1 MWWQRGSLLLL
12 QTIAGRWRQHDASTR
27 HGRWPAKLLAGETLL
42 QTLLVLLVLL
52 LECRHGGQLMRI
64 AGRIVVVVAVVV
76 VIVVVEVAVPC

>member
-1 MWWQRGSLLLL
+1 MWWHRGSLLL

-42 QTLLVLLVLL
+42 QTLLVLL
-52 LECRHGGQLMRI
+52 LECRHGGQLMWI